1 MKLSRI
7 APFSDLELFLLCRS
21 RQYGLSALTL
31 PRGRRSGGGGH
42 SALPHFVR
50 VVVFFSLSLRHPS
63 AGWGPQQPFCHV
75 RPAQWIPA
83 FAGMTGEKN
92 SHPSDCEAGFALF
105 IGRTALLAGFLPDA
119 NLAHRTFG
127 ALRAICIRASRR
139 SPTLNYPPKRATARR
154 RCCAAHAEVVT
165 RSGNC
170 RELR

>member
-1 MKLSRI
+1 
-7 APFSDLELFLLCRS
+7 
-21 RQYGLSALTL
+21 
-31 PRGRRSGGGGH
+31 
-42 SALPHFVR
+42 
-50 VVVFFSLSLRHPS
+50 
-63 AGWGPQQPFCHV
+63 
-75 RPAQWIPA
+75 
-83 FAGMTGEKN
+83 MTGEKN